1 MHRRLL
7 LLSTSRIHGQN
18 YMAYCEHTIQAFWGD
33 NREILFVPFAAQ
45 NQAAYSQHVRTY
57 LEPMGFSVIGLEDCE
72 DKAAA
77 IAKAGGLFV
86 GGGNTFL
93 LTKTMY
99 QHDLLDRVRERVM
112 AGDMLYMGSSAGS
125 NLACP
130 TMMTT
135 NDMPIV
141 QPPSF
146 ETLNLVPF
154 QINAHYHDPDPN
166 STHMGETRADR
177 LREYHQWN
185 DRPVLGLR
193 EGAMVQ
199 VNGDQA
205 ELLGQFGAKL
215 FQANQEPQELETGT
229 DLSFL
234 LAPSV

>member
-1 MHRRLL
+1 MRRRLL
-7 LLSTSRIHGQN
+7 LISTSRIHGQP
-18 YMAYCEHTIQAFWGD
+18 YMAYCEDTVKAFWGKT
-33 NREILFVPFAAQ
+33 REILFVPFAAQ
-45 NQAAYSQHVRTY
+45 DQAAYSQKVRAH
-57 LEPMGFSVIGLEDCE
+57 LEPMGFSVIGLDDCE

-77 IAKAGGLFV
+77 IANAGGIFV

-99 QHDLLDRVRERVM
+99 QYDLMPLVRERVL
-112 AGDMLYMGSSAGS
+112 AGKMLYMGSSAGS

-146 ETLNLVPF
+146 ETLHLVPF

-185 DRPVLGLR
+185 NRPVLGLR

-199 VNGDQA
+199 VDGDRA
-205 ELLGQFGAKL
+205 ELLGQFGARL
-215 FQANQEPQELETGT
+215 FQANQEPQELEIGA

-234 LAPSV
+234 LVE

>member
-1 MHRRLL
+1 MQRRLL
-7 LLSTSRIHGQN
+7 LISTSRIHGQP
-18 YMAYCEHTIQAFWGD
+18 YMAYCQETVQAFWGQT
-33 NREILFVPFAAQ
+33 REILFVPFAAQ
-45 NQAAYSQHVRTY
+45 DQAAYSQKVRAH
-57 LEPMGFSVIGLEDCE
+57 LEPMGFNVTGLEDCD

-77 IAKAGGLFV
+77 IASAAGVFV

-99 QHDLLDRVRERVM
+99 EHNLIEPLRKRVL
-112 AGDMLYMGSSAGS
+112 AGEMLYMGSSAGS

-146 ETLNLVPF
+146 EALNLVPF
-154 QINAHYHDPDPN
+154 QINAHYYDPDPN
-166 STHMGETRADR
+166 STHMGETRAER
-177 LREYHQWN
+177 LQEYHQWN

-199 VNGDQA
+199 IEGDKA
-205 ELLGQFGAKL
+205 ALLGQFGAKL
-215 FQANQEPQELETGT
+215 FQANQEPQELEIGA

-234 LAPSV
+234 L